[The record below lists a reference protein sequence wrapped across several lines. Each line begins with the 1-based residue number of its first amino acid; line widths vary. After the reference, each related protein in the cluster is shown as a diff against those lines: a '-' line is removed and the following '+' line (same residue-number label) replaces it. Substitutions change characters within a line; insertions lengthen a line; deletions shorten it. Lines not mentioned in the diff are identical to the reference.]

1 MNQFNKDIIAALSS
15 DKDVTLNE
23 AMPDIELS
31 QTLVWLLNSL
41 KAIINHELYARRA
54 QIIQMMNQ
62 FFAFLPKRLV
72 SLLTAS

>member
-1 MNQFNKDIIAALSS
+1 
-15 DKDVTLNE
+15 E

-31 QTLVWLLNSL
+31 QALVWLLNSL
-41 KAIINHELYARRA
+41 KTIINHEVYARRA

-62 FFAFLPKRLV
+62 FFTFLPKRLV

>member
-1 MNQFNKDIIAALSS
+1 MKTTIGDLFFIM
-15 DKDVTLNE
+15 NE

-31 QTLVWLLNSL
+31 QALVWLLNSL

>member
-1 MNQFNKDIIAALSS
+1 RTIGDLFFIM
-15 DKDVTLNE
+15 NE

-31 QTLVWLLNSL
+31 QALVWFLNSL
-41 KAIINHELYARRA
+41 KAIINHELYARRT